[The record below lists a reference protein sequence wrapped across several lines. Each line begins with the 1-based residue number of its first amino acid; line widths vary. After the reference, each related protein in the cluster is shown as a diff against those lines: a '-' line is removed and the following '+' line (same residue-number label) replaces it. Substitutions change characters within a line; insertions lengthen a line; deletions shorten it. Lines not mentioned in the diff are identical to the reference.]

1 MTFTQM
7 EYALFVSEYGSINKA
22 AKVLFVSQPHLS
34 KSIQSMEA
42 EVGYQI
48 FKRLPQGIE
57 ATEKGRLFLNHCA
70 VILQEYKKAQ
80 LLADLK
86 QFHSFHLAVGSQ
98 QFFTDA
104 FTRLCIDYQD
114 SDALDLRI
122 HQKNQPW
129 IIEEVYQGI
138 CHLGVVI
145 VPELSVKEFIHD
157 MKNKDLN
164 AIALHHLELV
174 VTLRKD
180 HPFFQKDDNDLSSLN
195 QYPFVD
201 YSRRNAFD
209 TLSVFNKEQ
218 AGLKKLILV
227 HDKESRHQILSKTN
241 AYSIDCT
248 FQKDILEYYQLK
260 TVSLNDPGFRI
271 LYIHRTD
278 TPLSEESKL
287 YLKHLKEIILES
299 SK

>member
-7 EYALFVSEYGSINKA
+7 EYALFASEYGSINKA

-48 FKRLPQGIE
+48 FKRFPQGIE
-57 ATEKGRLFLNHCA
+57 VTEKGRLFLNHCA
-70 VILQEYKKAQ
+70 VILQEYKKVQ
-80 LLADLK
+80 LLAELK

-114 SDALDLRI
+114 SDVLDLRI

-138 CHLGVVI
+138 CHLGLVI
-145 VPELSVKEFIHD
+145 VPEASVKNFIHE
-157 MKNKDLN
+157 MNNKDLN
-164 AIALHHLELV
+164 ARALHHLELV
-174 VTLRKD
+174 VTLRKE
-180 HPFFQKDDNDLSSLN
+180 HPFFQKDDKDLSRLS

-209 TLSVFNKEQ
+209 TLSAFNKDL

-227 HDKESRHQILSKTN
+227 HDKESRHQILAKTN
-241 AYSIDCT
+241 AYSIGCA
-248 FQKDILEYYQLK
+248 FQKELLDHYQLK
-260 TVSLNDPGFRI
+260 TIPLDDPGYRI

-278 TPLSEESKL
+278 TPLSEESRR
-287 YLKHLKEIILES
+287 YLKHLKEIIAENL
-299 SK
+299 